1 MNKKL
6 IIFIVVLI
14 LGVSFIGVKKVNI
27 QRRNRRGLTEVF
39 SEMKYW
45 VNIILVSFKRKIYN

>member
-39 SEMKYW
+39 SEMKY
-45 VNIILVSFKRKIYN
+45 